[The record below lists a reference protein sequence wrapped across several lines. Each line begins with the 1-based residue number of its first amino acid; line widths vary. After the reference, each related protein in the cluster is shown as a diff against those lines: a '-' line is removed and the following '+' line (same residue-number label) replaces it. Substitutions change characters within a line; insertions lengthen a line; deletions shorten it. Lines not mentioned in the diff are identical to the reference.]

1 MTHDEAQPEIFTGLI
16 LLTGIDKPGI
26 AAKLFESLAPFAVK
40 VLDVEQIV
48 INHRLILTVLIG
60 ANPAHQSAIED
71 DLNACAMSLDV
82 DIATLFSKGQLPI
95 LHDDLV
101 QVQITSVKL
110 APGELAKFT
119 DVVTKLG
126 GNIER
131 IQGSS
136 NEPVVIKFFVSN
148 VSDEK
153 IHEALLAIELDKDT
167 EVRVIQES

>member
-1 MTHDEAQPEIFTGLI
+1 MTHDDAQPEIFTGLI

-40 VLDVEQIV
+40 VLDVKQIV

-71 DLNACAMSLDV
+71 DLNACALSLDV

-101 QVQITSVKL
+101 QVRITSAKL

-119 DVVTKLG
+119 DAITTLG
-126 GNIER
+126 GNVER

-136 NEPVVIKFFVSN
+136 IEPVVLEFFISN
-148 VSDEK
+148 VKVEK
-153 IHEALLAIELDKDT
+153 LQQALSSVEFDQDT
-167 EVRVIQES
+167 KFQII